1 VKEIIKYET
10 DENGENSRLM
20 SMASGDTTMKV
31 TARLLLQMAKMTK
44 GGLPVDMMLDM
55 LKEVYIPAMIVEM
68 AGDTVVREEVF
79 DPE

>member
-1 VKEIIKYET
+1 MKEIIKYET

-31 TARLLLQMAKMTK
+31 IARLLLQMAKMTK
-44 GGLPVDMMLDM
+44 GELAVDMMLDVLKNVYVPQM
-55 LKEVYIPAMIVEM
+55 LIEM
-68 AGDTVVREEVF
+68 AGDNIVHEEVI

>member
-1 VKEIIKYET
+1 MKEIIRYET

-20 SMASGDTTMKV
+20 LMASGDTTMKV
-31 TARLLLQMAKMTK
+31 IARLLLQMAKMTK

-68 AGDTVVREEVF
+68 AGDTVVKEEVF

>member
-1 VKEIIKYET
+1 MKEIIRYET

-31 TARLLLQMAKMTK
+31 IARLLLQMAKMTK

-55 LKEVYIPAMIVEM
+55 LKKVYIPAMIVEM
-68 AGDTVVREEVF
+68 AGDTVVREEVI

>member
-1 VKEIIKYET
+1 MREIIKYET

-31 TARLLLQMAKMTK
+31 IARLLLQMAKMTK
-44 GGLPVDMMLDM
+44 GGLSVDMMLDM

-68 AGDTVVREEVF
+68 AGDTVYEEVI

>member
-1 VKEIIKYET
+1 
-10 DENGENSRLM
+10 
-20 SMASGDTTMKV
+20 MKV
-31 TARLLLQMAKMTK
+31 IARLLLQMAKMTK

>member
-1 VKEIIKYET
+1 MKEIIKYEI
-10 DENGENSRLM
+10 DENGKHATLTT
-20 SMASGDTTMKV
+20 MASGDTTMNLI
-31 TARLLLQMAKMTK
+31 ARLLLQMAKMTK

-68 AGDTVVREEVF
+68 AGDTVVREEVI